1 MLKSLFYTGL
11 SFVGSVM
18 ADSKDLV
25 KDLPGFDITEPL
37 YSGYLKVTESKQL
50 HYMFVESKND
60 KKTDPVLIWFNG
72 GPGCSSLLGFF
83 QENGPF
89 IVEDDGI

>member
-1 MLKSLFYTGL
+1 MFKTLFYGGL
-11 SFVGSVM
+11 SVIGTVM
-18 ADSKDLV
+18 ADSKDRV
-25 KDLPGFDITEPL
+25 TALPGFDITEPL
-37 YSGYLKVTESKQL
+37 YSGYLEVTTTKKL
-50 HYMFVESKND
+50 HYVFVESKNNA
-60 KKTDPVLIWFNG
+60 KTDPVLIWFNG